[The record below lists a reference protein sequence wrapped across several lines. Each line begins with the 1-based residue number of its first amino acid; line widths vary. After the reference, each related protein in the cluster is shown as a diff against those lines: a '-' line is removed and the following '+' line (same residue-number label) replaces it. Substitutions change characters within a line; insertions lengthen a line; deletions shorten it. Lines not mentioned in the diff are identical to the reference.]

1 MSIDSLK
8 HHLKHLKEMH
18 DKLDKQITESYNHH
32 DADAKVHE
40 MKKRKLQLKD
50 EMAKC
55 ETQIKL
61 GRLTP

>member
-1 MSIDSLK
+1 
-8 HHLKHLKEMH
+8 MH

-32 DADAKVHE
+32 DADTKVHE